1 MLFDEN
7 KQQVLY
13 LEEKL
18 PLGRKIMIGL
28 LAVAIIGGGVNG
40 YVSHKS
46 VDGLELTPD
55 PVLKKKM
62 PIRSIQ
68 NARG

>member
-28 LAVAIIGGGVNG
+28 LAVAVIGGGVNG
-40 YVSHKS
+40 YMSHKS
-46 VDGLELTPD
+46 VDGIEPNQA
-55 PVLKKKM
+55 PVLKEKM